1 MNMTRRELLLAAG
14 ASAVAIGAGSSVA
27 TADAARSSARRI
39 PFRPYSVNSY
49 YKRPATGDTVDVSRT
64 RQFRHFMKSFPDQH
78 GTRYPTISGVSGSD
92 WGMAYAMG
100 SRHDPV
106 WKLTGSMQSE
116 CAILR
121 TRGFHAPA
129 WFGSMLTGTSDS
141 PFCVI
146 DRASGYTVFGSVA
159 NLAGDHLIH
168 VSSAGITHHRSNGLT
183 GVNPHSNDKHNF
195 TGRGRISD
203 AMVIRR
209 DLVEYGIAHHTGL
222 GHVLQMNIAETR
234 SADGFCNPMVS
245 CESGQ
250 NGFGA
255 EGERIKIRG
264 HIDLRKR
271 GLSPAGLVIARTL
284 QQHGC
289 YFGDNAGG
297 PSTFKAEQENNSR
310 PVWHGLLRQDS
321 LHGISWDDFVV
332 LSSHRRH

>member
-1 MNMTRRELLLAAG
+1 MNVTRRQFLLAAASG
-14 ASAVAIGAGSSVA
+14 AAAFGSGLSLATAEATVSVA
-27 TADAARSSARRI
+27 RR
-39 PFRPYSVNSY
+39 PFRPYTRHSY
-49 YKRPATGDTVDVSRT
+49 FKRPATGHVVDVSRT
-64 RQFRHFMKSFPDQH
+64 RQFRHFMKTFPDQA
-78 GTRYPTISGVSGSD
+78 GIRYPTISGVSGSD
-92 WGMAYAMG
+92 WGLAYAMG
-100 SRHDPV
+100 SRKDPV
-106 WKLTGSMQSE
+106 WKLTGTMQPE

-141 PFCVI
+141 PFCVV

-159 NLAGDHLIH
+159 NVAGHRLIH
-168 VSSAGITHHRSNGLT
+168 VGSAGITHHRSNGLT
-183 GVNPHSNDKHNF
+183 GVNPHSDDKHNF
-195 TGRGRISD
+195 TGRGRITD

-255 EGERIKIRG
+255 EGERIKIRR

-284 QQHGC
+284 QHHGC

-297 PSTFKAEQENNSR
+297 PSTFKAEQENHSR
-310 PVWHGLLRQDS
+310 PVWHGLLRHDS
-321 LHGISWDDFVV
+321 LRGITWDDFVV
-332 LSSHRRH
+332 LASRRHH